1 MKRVIFMLCLAALI
15 TGCNNP
21 EKENQLNKDRQYEA
35 DKIAANSKENIS
47 ELPLNFEFGMTK
59 EEVNNNLNKLLTD
72 IIISLKYNNDYE
84 YNYVLNSGQTIPTE
98 IRFGFYRDSL
108 YALAFSFRESPLYPG
123 FKIDQNLI
131 AAIDK
136 DISSKVDTTYN
147 RISYYEKWER
157 GRCVYTKW
165 YKGNQYIFLRH
176 SIFSDIQYINAPV
189 YRKVTDEENNKILDK
204 VQKKAGVKVENSSID
219 GSVSQVK
226 RYLKN
231 NLKDPN
237 SYESIEWS
245 NVVETDNG
253 YTVRH
258 KYRAKNSMGGYVVE
272 NQIFYLDFQGNVTSV
287 SSY

>member
-1 MKRVIFMLCLAALI
+1 MLCLAALI

-21 EKENQLNKDRQYEA
+21 EKENQLNMDRQYEA
-35 DKIAANSKENIS
+35 DLIAANSKDRIS
-47 ELPLNFEFGMTK
+47 ELPLNFEFGMTR
-59 EEVNNNLNKLLTD
+59 EEVNNNLNKLLSD
-72 IIISLKYNNDYE
+72 SIITLKYNNDYE
-84 YNYVLNSGQTIPTE
+84 YNYVLKSGQTIPTE
-98 IRFGFYRDSL
+98 IGFGFYRDSL
-108 YALAFSFRESPLYPG
+108 YTLAFSFRESPLYPN

-131 AAIDK
+131 AAIDN
-136 DISSKVDTTYN
+136 DISCKLDSTYN
-147 RISYYEKWER
+147 RISYYENWSG
-157 GRCVYTKW
+157 GRSIFTKW

-176 SIFSDIQYINAPV
+176 TVFHDIQFVNAPV
-189 YRKVTDEENNKILDK
+189 KRIVKDMENQKIMDK
-204 VQKKAGVKVENSSID
+204 VQQKAGVKVENSSID

-258 KYRAKNSMGGYVVE
+258 KYRAKNSMGGYVIE